1 MTSLANDKKYEKKN
15 IIGDYEFEYFYY
27 KFKLNNTGKKLVV
40 LPGLSGNSLFWSL
53 AFINKYIHHEKL
65 KNYSDIYLFDFSK
78 VNKNAYELNKLAK
91 VIAKDLIDIIKNKL
105 NLNEI
110 HLLGK
115 SFGGGISIILA
126 ENEFVKSLN
135 LSCPG
140 HDHEIGFKDFLKSN
154 RKIPIRLISSKED
167 EKVKIIEIIKM
178 IKQIYEARYL
188 DFDFEIFSNKPYSK
202 TVNHRLQ
209 KWNID
214 NLF

>member
-1 MTSLANDKKYEKKN
+1 MSSLTNDKKYEKKN
-15 IIGDYEFEYFYY
+15 INGNYEFKYFYY
-27 KFKLNNTGKKLVV
+27 EFKLNDVGKKLVV
-40 LPGLSGNSLFWSL
+40 LPGLSGVSLFWSL
-53 AFINKYIHHEKL
+53 AFIHEYIDHEKL
-65 KNYSDIYLFDFSK
+65 KEYSNIYLFGFSK
-78 VNKNAYELNKLAK
+78 IDKNSYPLNKLAK
-91 VIAKDLIDIIKNKL
+91 VIARDLVDIIKNKL
-105 NLNEI
+105 NLSEI

-140 HDHEIGFKDFLKSN
+140 HDPEIGFKDFLKSN

-167 EKVKIIEIIKM
+167 EKVKIIEIIRM

-188 DFDFEIFSNKPYSK
+188 DFDFEIFSNKPYSN
-202 TVNHRLQ
+202 TINHRLQ

-214 NLF
+214 NLL